1 MIPTAEG
8 FLEFFGWRGGWGNSE
23 NEKAL
28 LPCFEY
34 FFIST
39 LGQMLTS
46 WWYLMACYFLLIQYA
61 ANQKFGLCEA
71 LLKVGDWDHA
81 RQLTKRLPEHCV
93 FEQPPVARAL
103 CQLLHAVM
111 EPVYRK

>member
-1 MIPTAEG
+1 VKV
-8 FLEFFGWRGGWGNSE
+8 LEFLLGGGTLRM
-23 NEKAL
+23 KRVIVTL
-28 LPCFEY
+28 FRKL
-34 FFIST
+34 FIST
-39 LGQMLTS
+39 SEQMLTT
-46 WWYLMACYFLLIQYA
+46 WWYLMICYFLLIQYA

-71 LLKVGDWDHA
+71 LLKVGDWNHA

-103 CQLLHAVM
+103 CQLLNAVR

>member
-1 MIPTAEG
+1 
-8 FLEFFGWRGGWGNSE
+8 
-23 NEKAL
+23 
-28 LPCFEY
+28 
-34 FFIST
+34 
-39 LGQMLTS
+39 MLTT
-46 WWYLMACYFLLIQYA
+46 WWYLMVCYFLIIQYA

-71 LLKVGDWDHA
+71 LLKVGDWNHA